1 MSWKLLL
8 LLHHPLPIFVAICV
22 LYAAACCPSA
32 ELLLMLRLRQTDRK
46 RDRARERERGGM
58 VFRLQPYLF
67 HSCLLHATFLL
78 CPDSFQNKIFT
89 PSLFFPSLFLPF
101 CLYLFFQLL
110 FHLSSSSAYFCVA
123 LEIAVRQCV
132 NGVCFFWRETCAS
145 ALTLF

>member
-1 MSWKLLL
+1 MSWKLL

-46 RDRARERERGGM
+46 RDRARERDRERGGM

-123 LEIAVRQCV
+123 LEIAVR
-132 NGVCFFWRETCAS
+132 
-145 ALTLF
+145 